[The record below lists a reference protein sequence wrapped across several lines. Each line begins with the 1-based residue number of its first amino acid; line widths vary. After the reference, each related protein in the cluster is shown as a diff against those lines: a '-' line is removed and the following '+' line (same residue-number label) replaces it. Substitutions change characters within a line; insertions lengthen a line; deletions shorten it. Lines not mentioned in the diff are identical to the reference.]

1 MGFPGVT
8 AVKNPPAT
16 AGDAGDM
23 GSIPGLGISPGG
35 GNGNPLQYSC
45 LENSMDRGDW
55 WAIVH
60 GVTENWILFLWLS
73 IKSDPFPFKAYPI
86 IDVTTPSS
94 NLHTALFSLMTF
106 ILLSQAVLSLGTI
119 DILDLE
125 SLCCVC
131 SPVHFKMLSS
141 IPGFYPLDVSSIP
154 KLWQSKL
161 FPKTNEVAQSCPTL
175 CDPMDCNLPGS
186 SIHGICQARVLEWAA
201 ISFSRGSSHFLL
213 QGIIPTQGLNPGLLH
228 YRRILYQLTY
238 KGSPL
243 IHYY

>member
-1 MGFPGVT
+1 M
-8 AVKNPPAT
+8 
-16 AGDAGDM
+16 
-23 GSIPGLGISPGG
+23 SPL
-35 GNGNPLQYSC
+35 PLQIC
-45 LENSMDRGDW
+45 TLLCF
-55 WAIVH
+55 H
-60 GVTENWILFLWLS
+60 LWH
-73 IKSDPFPFKAYPI
+73 
-86 IDVTTPSS
+86 SS
-94 NLHTALFSLMTF
+94 YF
-106 ILLSQAVLSLGTI
+106 SQAVLSLGTI

-201 ISFSRGSSHFLL
+201 IAFSVNILWVHKSVYSLL
-213 QGIIPTQGLNPGLLH
+213 LKVLHITNSMCILISLFSISWLLFPYFIP
-228 YRRILYQLTY
+228 RR
-238 KGSPL
+238 SC
-243 IHYY
+243 